1 MNRKFF
7 FAKGFY
13 QFYYASL
20 ILNNTFNVVL
30 IFFLVRTKL
39 WNALY
44 ERWCRLPRVNPFC
57 PEQCWW
63 FPQPAISDVR
73 DGGVV
78 TTVIGSGGADAME
91 WDESSDN
98 GMTPLNEADEE
109 GDALSFLFRDPRMA
123 RILTAI
129 PQSLSFERRVKLF
142 TSLVASTKKG
152 AGDDGS
158 IMASSFFMDREQ
170 VQIRRANIYKD
181 SMEQLNG
188 LGRDLRKQIQVTFI
202 NQVDAPEAGECDF
215 LINLNSS

>member
-1 MNRKFF
+1 
-7 FAKGFY
+7 
-13 QFYYASL
+13 
-20 ILNNTFNVVL
+20 
-30 IFFLVRTKL
+30 
-39 WNALY
+39 
-44 ERWCRLPRVNPFC
+44 
-57 PEQCWW
+57 
-63 FPQPAISDVR
+63 
-73 DGGVV
+73 
-78 TTVIGSGGADAME
+78 ME

-215 LINLNSS
+215 RIILNSS